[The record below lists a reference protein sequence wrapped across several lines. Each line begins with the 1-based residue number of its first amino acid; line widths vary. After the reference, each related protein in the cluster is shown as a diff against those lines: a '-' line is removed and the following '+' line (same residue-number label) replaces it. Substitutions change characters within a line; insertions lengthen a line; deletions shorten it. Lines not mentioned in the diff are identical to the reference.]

1 MGGRKITG
9 SPRSKLEEYWGR
21 DTANRVFHEKKIVL
35 VAHFDSIWWLRYEK
49 AMAGYP
55 KKFRTFVTKQVS
67 GWCRCNSKLSLWEK
81 VSTANVLNVDANM
94 RTPSTSPDALT
105 QAG

>member
-1 MGGRKITG
+1 MAK
-9 SPRSKLEEYWGR
+9 KF
-21 DTANRVFHEKKIVL
+21 FHRKKIVL
-35 VAHFDSIWWLRYEK
+35 VVHFDSILWLRFKK

-55 KKFRTFVTKQVS
+55 TSFCTFVSRYLDGVVATLNYCYGK
-67 GWCRCNSKLSLWEK
+67 K
-81 VSTANVLNVDANM
+81 VSTANVPNMDANM